1 MIIPLVF
8 EKLWMTPNV
17 RCMKKTGQFGSVDEH
32 QDEHST
38 TELTLVLRCSK
49 PGILLCEHLHAQ

>member
-17 RCMKKTGQFGSVDEH
+17 RCMKKPGDFGSA
-32 QDEHST
+32 DEHST
-38 TELTLVLRCSK
+38 TELTVVLICSK